1 VRHVWELFRQAKRG
15 NVARESF
22 DGSAISCSPSRVP
35 ISTPRCAFGTFALIA
50 GILIM
55 GSSAYAS
62 VTIVNISAGPDGS
75 GVLRAYAYPI
85 APGSFSTKVNP

>member
-1 VRHVWELFRQAKRG
+1 
-15 NVARESF
+15 
-22 DGSAISCSPSRVP
+22 
-35 ISTPRCAFGTFALIA
+35 
-50 GILIM
+50 M